1 MSFLVSIYI
10 NFILSRVQH
19 HRIHI
24 LLQAPRICPYS
35 YQTGSYSI
43 TIYDAMNQTVVLLGP
58 TEYTQMNESEQI
70 LITKEFR
77 TELAQDQ
84 YYTVEVVVES
94 IGAVRVKRKIIS
106 MY

>member
-1 MSFLVSIYI
+1 
-10 NFILSRVQH
+10 
-19 HRIHI
+19 
-24 LLQAPRICPYS
+24 
-35 YQTGSYSI
+35 
-43 TIYDAMNQTVVLLGP
+43 
-58 TEYTQMNESEQI
+58 MNESEQI

>member
-43 TIYDAMNQTVVLLGP
+43 TIYDAMNQTVVLGP
-58 TEYTQMNESEQI
+58 TEYTQMNESEQV

-94 IGAVRVKRKIIS
+94 IGAVRVKRKLIS